1 MRFLLLLLLTLPF
14 FAQADVCSPLLDYR
28 HTALR
33 SSETVDFCERFR
45 GKVLLV
51 VNTASQCGF
60 TPQFEGLERLY
71 QDYRERGL
79 EIVGFPSNDFRQEY
93 SEAAETAKVCYVN
106 YGVTFTML
114 EASSVRGSAANAL
127 FARLEESGAGQ
138 PRWNF
143 YKYLIDRDG
152 RVVTSFP
159 SRVEPESPAMRTAI
173 EGLLGN

>member
-1 MRFLLLLLLTLPF
+1 MRFLLLFLLSLP
-14 FAQADVCSPLLDYR
+14 AAVSAGTCSPLLDYR

-33 SSETVDFCERFR
+33 SSEIVDFCERFR

-60 TPQFEGLERLY
+60 TPQFEGLETLY

-79 EIVGFPSNDFRQEY
+79 EVVGFPSNDFRQEH
-93 SEAAETAKVCYVN
+93 SDAAQTAKVCYVN

-114 EASSVRGSAANAL
+114 EASSVRGGSANAL
-127 FARLEESGAGQ
+127 FNRMEADGAGQ
-138 PRWNF
+138 PSWNF
-143 YKYLIDRDG
+143 YKYLIDREG

-159 SRVEPESPAMRTAI
+159 SRVKPESPAMRTAI
-173 EGLLGN
+173 EGLLGD